1 MRRLRLYLD
10 TSVIGDFDADTE
22 RGATTREFFRI
33 VSEND
38 DEFEIVLSPVVTEEL
53 QDAPERIR
61 NQAAAM
67 LESIGFILLPI
78 SAEAEDLANLYIKHG
93 VLGERH
99 IEDLTHIAYATLSR
113 CDYIISWNMKHIVRA
128 KTISAVHEFNRQNYY
143 HCPNIATPTIIT
155 GELSHGND

>member
-78 SAEAEDLANLYIKHG
+78 SAEAEDLAILYIKHG

-113 CDYIISWNMKHIVRA
+113 CDYVISWNMKHIVSCKDDQRRPR
-128 KTISAVHEFNRQNYY
+128 IQ
-143 HCPNIATPTIIT
+143 
-155 GELSHGND
+155 

>member
-1 MRRLRLYLD
+1 MRKLRLYLD

-33 VSEND
+33 ITEND
-38 DEFEIVLSPVVTEEL
+38 GEFEIVLSLVVAEEL

-61 NQAAAM
+61 RRVAAM
-67 LESIGFILLPI
+67 LESIEFTLLPI
-78 SAEAEDLANLYIKHG
+78 SVEAENLADLYVRHG

-113 CDYIISWNMKHIVRA
+113 CDYVISWNMKHIVRA
-128 KTISAVHEFNRQNYY
+128 KTISGVHEFNRQNYH

-155 GELSHGND
+155 GELNYDND